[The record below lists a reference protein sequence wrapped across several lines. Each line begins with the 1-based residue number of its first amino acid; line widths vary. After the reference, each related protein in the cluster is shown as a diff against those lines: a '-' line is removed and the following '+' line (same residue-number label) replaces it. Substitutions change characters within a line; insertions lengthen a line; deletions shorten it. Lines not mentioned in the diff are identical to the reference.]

1 MECFFPSALISSIA
15 LCRMVRTAT
24 LCSSDFFLT
33 SLTRSLRRSSVSG
46 GIERRIVAPS
56 TSGFKP
62 RSLVSIALRIAPTTL
77 LSNAVTSSERPSGA
91 FTLATAFSGRV
102 EPQASTQPPKGGASV
117 SAPDGRSL
125 LVTAFDKS
133 VVGAIRKAIETSD
146 LGLNPNVDG
155 ATIRLSI
162 PPLTEERRKD
172 LVKLV
177 KKKSEE
183 HKVAVRTIRHKAIDE
198 IKALGKKHSIT
209 DDEIKRGSDQVQKL
223 TDKYIK
229 QIDVLV
235 HGKEKEI
242 MEV

>member
-1 MECFFPSALISSIA
+1 MLDDVYRDTEAKMRKALE
-15 LCRMVRTAT
+15 AT
-24 LCSSDFFLT
+24 TSDFASIRT
-33 SLTRSLRRSSVSG
+33 GRASPSLLD
-46 GIERRIVAPS
+46 RIQVEAYGSMQPL
-56 TSGFKP
+56 K
-62 RSLVSIALRIAPTTL
+62 
-77 LSNAVTSSERPSGA
+77 AV
-91 FTLATAFSGRV
+91 
-102 EPQASTQPPKGGASV
+102 ASV
-117 SAPDGRSL
+117 NSPDGRSL

-162 PPLTEERRKD
+162 PTLTEERRKD

-183 HKVAVRTIRHKAIDE
+183 HKVAVRNVRHHANDQVKELA
-198 IKALGKKHSIT
+198 KKGTIT
-209 DDEIKRGSDQVQKL
+209 DDQIKRGTDQVQKL
-223 TDKYIK
+223 TDKYVK
-229 QIDVLV
+229 QIDDLV